1 MAKSWSEDHNNNFD
15 KLEFTLY
22 MYEVA
27 VKKVTAFQQNCFRND
42 ENKISA
48 SELKKNNNFALID
61 T

>member
-27 VKKVTAFQQNCFRND
+27 VKKLQLF
-42 ENKISA
+42 NKIVLEMMKIRFHQVS
-48 SELKKNNNFALID
+48 LKGIITLL
-61 T
+61 

>member
-27 VKKVTAFQQNCFRND
+27 VKKLQLFNKIVLEMMKIRFQQV
-42 ENKISA
+42 S
-48 SELKKNNNFALID
+48 LKGIITLL
-61 T
+61 

>member
-27 VKKVTAFQQNCFRND
+27 VKKLQLFNKIVLEMMKIRFQQV
-42 ENKISA
+42 I
-48 SELKKNNNFALID
+48 LKGIITLL
-61 T
+61 

>member
-27 VKKVTAFQQNCFRND
+27 VKKLQLSNKIVLEMMKIRFQQV
-42 ENKISA
+42 S
-48 SELKKNNNFALID
+48 LKGIITLL
-61 T
+61 